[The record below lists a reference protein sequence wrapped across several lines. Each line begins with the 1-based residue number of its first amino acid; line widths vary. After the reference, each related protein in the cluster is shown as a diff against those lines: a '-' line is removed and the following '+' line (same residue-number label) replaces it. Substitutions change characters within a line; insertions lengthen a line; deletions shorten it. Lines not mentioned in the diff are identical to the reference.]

1 MSGPQ
6 PKGFEKLW
14 SQESDIVKNGNS
26 AFVVSLKDALGVLDC
41 KQWKPTLADLSR
53 EWTYLHG
60 RFWDSSQDPLEGS
73 ERSRIQGVL
82 EALSSR
88 NDLKGCFGGE
98 PVDQPSFKIF
108 FHYVSCHSR
117 FTFPREIPMGLIW
130 HLVTWDGQ
138 RLSPG

>member
-1 MSGPQ
+1 M
-6 PKGFEKLW
+6 E
-14 SQESDIVKNGNS
+14 
-26 AFVVSLKDALGVLDC
+26 A
-41 KQWKPTLADLSR
+41 TLADLRR

-60 RFWDSSQDPLEGS
+60 RFRGRSQDPLEGS

-98 PVDQPSFKIF
+98 PVDQPSFKNF
-108 FHYVSCHSR
+108 FHYVSCRSR
-117 FTFPREIPMGLIW
+117 FPFPREIPTGLIW

-138 RLSPG
+138 RLSPS